1 MLGRKLTAAGS
12 AGALVAVALAA
23 CGSSGSK
30 PPCMVLANGNQLCGQ
45 AAVSWCELNNVG
57 IDTTDYPLDSPTH
70 QACVTVSNWADRDK
84 GHQCL
89 SQLQRDRS
97 ERDNHDGTMS
107 RGARG

>member
-70 QACVTVSNWADRDK
+70 QACVTVSNWATGDR
-84 GHQCL
+84 
-89 SQLQRDRS
+89 RS
-97 ERDNHDGTMS
+97 SMS
-107 RGARG
+107 LPAPTGPV